1 MIPDIEEL
9 EKRRVRRLKGLQI
22 NEISL
27 VDRGA
32 GEGVRVVLAKRDQE
46 RPMSSADIRKRADTE
61 WKDFVAIVAKRD
73 GIPEHKAV
81 LKAAH
86 DPRGLALLKIC
97 QQANIIEQQRL
108 QDIGFKCELE
118 KLGGDGLPQ
127 YPKVHSPEIG
137 GRVTSDTQRTGHGAG
152 HPSPFNPYDTV
163 SASEDGDGA
172 LARYRAQ
179 FKARRKDGM
188 DGLSARAKTFADIG
202 VVQLS
207 AADVLNEE
215 AKANDELVAEQKS
228 AERDANQLRRPSRG
242 TSMSNGSGQNS
253 LGVNSVPNR
262 SM

>member
-9 EKRRVRRLKGLQI
+9 EKRRVRRLKNLQI
-22 NEISL
+22 NEISM

-32 GEGVRVVLAKRDQE
+32 GEGVQILLAKRDLPEEQ
-46 RPMSSADIRKRADTE
+46 PVSIHDIRKRADDLWFDYVKEVGGVNKALATE
-61 WKDFVAIVAKRD
+61 K
-73 GIPEHKAV
+73 
-81 LKAAH
+81 
-86 DPRGLALLKIC
+86 GLTLLELSK
-97 QQANIIEQQRL
+97 QATLHIN
-108 QDIGFKCELE
+108 

-137 GRVTSDTQRTGHGAG
+137 GRVTSDTQRTGHGVG

-188 DGLSARAKTFADIG
+188 DMLTARAKTFADIG

-215 AKANDELVAEQKS
+215 AKANDELVAEQRS
-228 AERDANQLRRPSRG
+228 AERDANQLRAPTRRPGGSTQSRH
-242 TSMSNGSGQNS
+242 NGSGQSS
-253 LGVNSVPNR
+253 LGVNSTPNR